1 MAWGAIAG
9 AGITVVGGLIGA
21 NQKAK
26 AAEGAA
32 NAAKKGTAAALEE
45 EQRQFDI
52 SMDEYRRKQ
61 ALLEEQQAQTT
72 RLMTPYIQA
81 GQGALFEM
89 LALSGVAVPAQPA
102 VPQGMSYQP
111 GPSEMRSTLPAQSI
125 DAGGRTAPAEP
136 GKMGVLGG
144 GFGGMVSN
152 LAGTMIN
159 KQQQQ
164 KGIAPETQAG
174 ITQARQPQIQQVQG
188 VTSPYAGMTGQ
199 EAQAAAIEKISQSPL
214 LQSQMQ
220 QAEEAMLQN
229 AAATGGLRG
238 GNTQAALAQLRPQML
253 QQAIEQQYARLGGL
267 SGAGQSAALNLPY
280 QQTSAMP
287 TSNAAQYLQNMG
299 GIQAANLMAQGNAQK
314 GLYDDIAS
322 GLGTAAGAYFN
333 RNK

>member
-1 MAWGAIAG
+1 MSWGIVAG
-9 AGITVVGGLIGA
+9 AGISVVGGLIGA
-21 NQKAK
+21 NQKSK

-32 NAAKKGTAAALEE
+32 NAQLKGTRAALEE

-52 SMDEYRRKQ
+52 SMQEYQRKQ
-61 ALLEEQQAQTT
+61 ALLEQQQAQTT

-81 GQGALFEM
+81 GQGALFELM
-89 LALSGVAVPAQPA
+89 ALSGVAVPEQPT
-102 VPQGMSYQP
+102 VPQGMTYQP
-111 GPSEMRSTLPAQSI
+111 SVSEQKSLLPTKTMDTSGNLTTQQGGMQSI
-125 DAGGRTAPAEP
+125 
-136 GKMGVLGG
+136 GG
-144 GFGGMVSN
+144 G
-152 LAGTMIN
+152 
-159 KQQQQ
+159 QQ
-164 KGIAPETQAG
+164 
-174 ITQARQPQIQQVQG
+174 QPQIQQVQG
-188 VTSPYAGMTGQ
+188 VTSPYAGMTGE

-229 AAATGGLRG
+229 ASATGGLRG

-267 SGAGQSAALNLPY
+267 SGGGQSAALNLPY

-299 GIQAANLMAQGNAQK
+299 GIQAANLMAQGNAQA
-314 GLYDDIAS
+314 GLYGDIAS

-333 RNK
+333 RGK